1 MTRSEHC
8 GGKVCQGNFGLDCRG
23 GGGLTSVKSMMKIKE
38 ERRKGDTPCNFPIF
52 LLSLLFPFTIA
63 RSLCLNLKIPNDQYM
78 KTKIIQS
85 LHDITSYS
93 EKKQV

>member
-1 MTRSEHC
+1 MVERFV
-8 GGKVCQGNFGLDCRG
+8 KVILDWIVG
-23 GGGLTSVKSMMKIKE
+23 GGGRLTSVKSMMKIKE

-85 LHDITSYS
+85 LHDSYFLL
-93 EKKQV
+93 

>member
-1 MTRSEHC
+1 MVEKFV
-8 GGKVCQGNFGLDCRG
+8 KVILDWIVEE
-23 GGGLTSVKSMMKIKE
+23 GLTSVKSMMKIKE

-85 LHDITSYS
+85 LHDSYFLLW
-93 EKKQV
+93 EETGLVY